1 MGGLGSLVSWVDSRY
16 KGQTTTTTR
25 RGFSGLFESTLT
37 LDPWGPDS
45 RAGVPDFYQG
55 LLQAPWFLGF
65 LQQRICY
72 RLLSWVIH
80 CPTLPTFGYLQ
91 KFIGLTPGFLSTNR
105 DHVLSPPWPTL
116 ANLGQPQS
124 TTVNHSIHRMPS
136 KASTVTMVL
145 LVFMATEGP

>member
-45 RAGVPDFYQG
+45 RAGVPDFYPG

-72 RLLSWVIH
+72 RLLPWTNH

-91 KFIGLTPGFLSTNR
+91 KFIGLTPRFLCTNR
-105 DHVLSPPWPTL
+105 DHVLSPPRSTL
-116 ANLGQPQS
+116 ANHSQPQS
-124 TTVNHSIHRMPS
+124 TTANHSPPQHPQNAI
-136 KASTVTMVL
+136 
-145 LVFMATEGP
+145 